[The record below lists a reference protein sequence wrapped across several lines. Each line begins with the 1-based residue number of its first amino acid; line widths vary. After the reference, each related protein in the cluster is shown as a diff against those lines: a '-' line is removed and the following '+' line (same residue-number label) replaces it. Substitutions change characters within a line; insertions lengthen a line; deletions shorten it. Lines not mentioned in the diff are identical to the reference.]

1 MCIVR
6 YIDKLLVERSSG
18 SISSSISSSS
28 SSISSSSSSISSS
41 SSSNGGMGLQE
52 VTRSLSHSDQ

>member
-18 SISSSISSSS
+18 SISSSISS
-28 SSISSSSSSISSS
+28 
-41 SSSNGGMGLQE
+41 NGGMGLQE

>member
-28 SSISSSSSSISSS
+28 SS
-41 SSSNGGMGLQE
+41 SSNGGMGLQE

>member
-28 SSISSSSSSISSS
+28 SSISS
-41 SSSNGGMGLQE
+41 NGGMGLQE

>member
-28 SSISSSSSSISSS
+28 SS
-41 SSSNGGMGLQE
+41 NGGMGLQE